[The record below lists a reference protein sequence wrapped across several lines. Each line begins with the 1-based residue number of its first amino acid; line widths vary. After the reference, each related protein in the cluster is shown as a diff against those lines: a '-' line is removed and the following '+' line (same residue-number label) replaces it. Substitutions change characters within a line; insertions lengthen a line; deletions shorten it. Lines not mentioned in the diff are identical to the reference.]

1 MKGENMEQLK
11 IWMTD
16 KHIRFIR
23 ESAALK
29 KISFDEM
36 IRQIIESNIH
46 NSRLTEIK
54 RLKGDSE

>member
-1 MKGENMEQLK
+1 MEQLE

-36 IRQIIESNIH
+36 IRQIIEDNIH
-46 NSRLTEIK
+46 NSRLTEIEK
-54 RLKGDSE
+54 LKGENK